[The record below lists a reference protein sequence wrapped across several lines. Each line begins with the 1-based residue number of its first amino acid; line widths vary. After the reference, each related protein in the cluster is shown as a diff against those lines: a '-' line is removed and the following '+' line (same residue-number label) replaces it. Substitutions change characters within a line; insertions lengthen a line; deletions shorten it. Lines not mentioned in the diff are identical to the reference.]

1 VNQVLRFSHTQELN
15 QVQGVLHTQEGE
27 PGARVFVAIYY
38 GFPILKAAHIGPLS
52 LLLYDCLIR
61 FLKEKHQMLFLTF
74 LIPMFPLHTLVPRGI
89 QNKMT

>member
-1 VNQVLRFSHTQELN
+1 MNQVLRFSHTQELN

-52 LLLYDCLIR
+52 LLLYDCLSNKI
-61 FLKEKHQMLFLTF
+61 FKGKAPNAILNFF
-74 LIPMFPLHTLVPRGI
+74 NSYVPSTHFSTKRYS
-89 QNKMT
+89 K